1 MSGHV
6 CPWWLGY
13 LLSSPLRRLWHNPE
27 KILGTYV
34 REGMTVLDIGPG
46 MGFFTIPAARMVG
59 AGGRV
64 IAVDLQEKMLLGLA
78 KRAKRAGVEERIE
91 LHLCTP
97 ESLGVSEPVD
107 VCLAFNVVH
116 EVPDARRFLAE
127 IRSVLKPTGRLLLAE
142 PGHHV
147 SDSDFRRTLELAAD
161 AGLRVVGDLGL
172 RSRMTAVCEP
182 APGQSGPNLLE

>member
-1 MSGHV
+1 MADHV

-13 LLSSPLRRLWHNPE
+13 WLASPVRRLWHNPE
-27 KILGTYV
+27 KILGPHV
-34 REGMTVLDIGPG
+34 RDGMTVLDIGSG

-59 AGGRV
+59 VRGRV
-64 IAVDLQEKMLLGLA
+64 IAVDLQEKMLQGLL
-78 KRAKRAGVEERIE
+78 KRAKKAGLAERIE
-91 LHLCTP
+91 LRVCGS

-116 EVPDARRFLAE
+116 EVPDPARLLSE
-127 IRSVLKPTGRLLLAE
+127 IRSVLKQTGRLLLSE

-147 SDSDFRRTLELAAD
+147 SKDEFRRTLELAAE
-161 AGLRVVGDLGL
+161 AGLRVVGNLGL

-182 APGQSGPNLLE
+182 SPDPG